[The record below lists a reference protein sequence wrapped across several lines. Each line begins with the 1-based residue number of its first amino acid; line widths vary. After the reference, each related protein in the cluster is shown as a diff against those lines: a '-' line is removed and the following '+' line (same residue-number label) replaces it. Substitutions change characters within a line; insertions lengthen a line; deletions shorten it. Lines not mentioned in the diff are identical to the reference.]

1 MRTKKIA
8 INRPENENQQGI
20 AVRVANN
27 GKARLLVA
35 PKRTND
41 LRVGLIIAEPLIDG

>member
-1 MRTKKIA
+1 MKT
-8 INRPENENQQGI
+8 NERAAA

-35 PKRTND
+35 SKRTND
-41 LRVGLIIAEPLIDG
+41 APSWTNHRRAIDRWIRK